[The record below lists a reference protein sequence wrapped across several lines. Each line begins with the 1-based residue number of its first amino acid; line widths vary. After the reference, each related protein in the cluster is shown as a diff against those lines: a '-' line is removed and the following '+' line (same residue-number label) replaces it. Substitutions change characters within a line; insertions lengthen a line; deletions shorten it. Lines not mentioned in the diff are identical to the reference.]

1 MNPANTMLKKVLKKT
16 LENDICSVQSL
27 DIPADR
33 NRVLKELMKVL
44 TSNILTAA
52 LYVKS
57 SSSSKSSQSKRS

>member
-1 MNPANTMLKKVLKKT
+1 MNPAHIMLKKILKKT
-16 LENDICSVQSL
+16 LENDICRVQSL
-27 DIPADR
+27 DVPEDR

-57 SSSSKSSQSKRS
+57 SSSSKSTKSKRS

>member
-1 MNPANTMLKKVLKKT
+1 MNPAHIMLKKILKKT
-16 LENDICSVQSL
+16 LENDICRVQSL
-27 DIPADR
+27 DVPEDR

-57 SSSSKSSQSKRS
+57 SSSNKSTQSKRT